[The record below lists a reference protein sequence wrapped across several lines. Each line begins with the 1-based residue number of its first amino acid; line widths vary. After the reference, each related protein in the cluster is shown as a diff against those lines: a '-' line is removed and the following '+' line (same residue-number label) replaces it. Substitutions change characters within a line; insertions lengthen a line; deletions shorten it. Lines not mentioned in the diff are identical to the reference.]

1 LRDGLE
7 NGNQSSMKK
16 LGFLGA
22 MNRDLVATLSGADL
36 IRQIGAEAEPLVET
50 AVSDTA
56 ALRGAEALT
65 RLGTRSFLGG
75 SAFNVARVVGILNT
89 VSPLVDGQ
97 FVGIAGA
104 VDGGWPHVEALVE
117 LGISPRR
124 ITKFETP
131 PATCLAMVEPG
142 GRTLLTALGANA
154 QVQNYLTAERDG
166 IVSALSECDVV
177 HVTSFLDPV
186 APALLAEI
194 IADAKLLNSALK
206 LSLDP
211 GAAWVFP
218 GGDGFAR
225 LLSQTDILHLNHEEL
240 EYLMR
245 LQAGGIGTVG
255 QRLAQHGWMI
265 VSRHHEWVGVYEGR
279 GAVVSAQ
286 SELPKASDPIAVVD
300 ANGAGD
306 TFCGAFLWAWL
317 SGRAAIEAAR
327 FGFACARAK
336 VGVSGPLTRNDLPQ
350 EAFALE
356 LRPAD

>member
-177 HVTSFLDPV
+177 HVRRSSIP
-186 APALLAEI
+186 
-194 IADAKLLNSALK
+194 
-206 LSLDP
+206 
-211 GAAWVFP
+211 
-218 GGDGFAR
+218 
-225 LLSQTDILHLNHEEL
+225 
-240 EYLMR
+240 
-245 LQAGGIGTVG
+245 
-255 QRLAQHGWMI
+255 
-265 VSRHHEWVGVYEGR
+265 
-279 GAVVSAQ
+279 
-286 SELPKASDPIAVVD
+286 
-300 ANGAGD
+300 
-306 TFCGAFLWAWL
+306 
-317 SGRAAIEAAR
+317 
-327 FGFACARAK
+327 
-336 VGVSGPLTRNDLPQ
+336 
-350 EAFALE
+350 
-356 LRPAD
+356 